1 MLTQYDYFLAVID
14 HGGIRAAAAALG
26 VSQPA
31 VTRGLQSLEKELG
44 ALLFERGRNRM
55 ELSRHGRMVLPRVR
69 SLLAEHH
76 RILSDLAHARGI
88 GADGR
93 AVITASPL
101 SMLSF
106 APRIVA
112 RAQRE
117 PAALELVLR
126 GECAGTRDGALH
138 ALLAGD
144 ADAALAAHSAAALD
158 EALEAVPLLQPVL
171 RVVARAA
178 EREEGEPRDP
188 SAACW
193 VLPPR
198 GSVQGDLIRGLFTS
212 GELCSTKPPVE
223 VEGWSAILA
232 IVRSTDCL
240 TVLPYHPAHLR
251 DELRGLTL
259 LDHTL
264 SARPDPVSIITRRA
278 ARAQP
283 VTQLLVHLA
292 REVAQ
297 DELPS

>member
-76 RILSDLAHARGI
+76 RILSDLAHARGV

-112 RAQRE
+112 RALRE
-117 PAALELVLR
+117 PTIAELVLR
-126 GECAGTRDGALH
+126 GECAGTRDGTLH

-144 ADAALAAHSAAALD
+144 ADAALATHSAAALD
-158 EALEAVPLLQPVL
+158 EALEAVPLFQPEL
-171 RVVARAA
+171 RVVARAK
-178 EREEGEPRDP
+178 GRDDATP

-198 GSVQGDLIRGLFTS
+198 GSVQGDMIHGLFTS
-212 GELCSTKPPVE
+212 GELSSEKPPVE
-223 VEGWSAILA
+223 VDGWNAILA

-251 DELRGLTL
+251 DELHGLQL
-259 LDHTL
+259 LGHAIT
-264 SARPDPVSIITRRA
+264 ARPDPVSIVTRRA

-283 VTQLLVHLA
+283 VTQLLVRLA
-292 REVAQ
+292 REVAH
-297 DELPS
+297 EEPPR